1 MPLLVNLAV
10 VFPQPTGIATYSLNL
25 VPHLQRLAPTVI
37 SAQPFDGLQVISCP
51 ADMTPVFG
59 TRGHV
64 KRLLWTQMQVP
75 KLYRKLGSSL
85 LFSPLPEAPLGQ
97 ACSTVV
103 MVHDL
108 IPLRFPR
115 QWHPITTYWRTYVP
129 AVLHQAKHLICN
141 SLATA
146 EDLMRFY
153 GLPARKI
160 TPIPLAYDAEHFRWL
175 DLPPRN
181 YFLYLGRTAPYK
193 NVRRLIAAFAQG
205 SQDTELWIAGP
216 PDRRYTP
223 SLQLQADQLGV
234 GARVKFLNYVD
245 YADLPSLLNQ
255 AIALVFPSLWEGFGL
270 PALEAMACGTP
281 VITSN
286 RSSLPEVVGDAGLLV
301 DPEQVGEIADAM
313 RAIECDLPL
322 RNTLRIKGL
331 NRAQQFSWL
340 KTGQATATLLET
352 LI

>member
-1 MPLLVNLAV
+1 MSLLVNLAV

-37 SAQPFDGLQVISCP
+37 SAQPLEGMKVVPCP
-51 ADMTPVFG
+51 AGMTPPFG
-59 TRGHV
+59 TRGHI
-64 KRLLWTQMQVP
+64 KRLLWTQTQLP
-75 KLYRKLGSSL
+75 KLYRELGASL
-85 LFSPLPEAPLGQ
+85 LFSPLPEAPVSQG
-97 ACSTVV
+97 CRTVV

-129 AVLHQAKHLICN
+129 AVLHQAKHLLCN
-141 SLATA
+141 SVATA
-146 EDLMRFY
+146 EDLMHFY
-153 GLPARKI
+153 GLPAHKI

-181 YFLYLGRTAPYK
+181 YFLYLGRTTPYK
-193 NVRRLIAAFAQG
+193 NVHRLIAAFAQG

-216 PDRRYTP
+216 LDRRYTP

-245 YADLPSLLNQ
+245 YSDLPSLLNQ

-270 PALEAMACGTP
+270 PVLEAMACGTP

-286 RSSLPEVVGDAGLLV
+286 RSSLPEVIGDAGLLV
-301 DPEQVGEIADAM
+301 DPEQVSEIAEAM
-313 RAIECDLPL
+313 GAIERDPHL
-322 RNTLRIKGL
+322 RNTLRAKGID
-331 NRAQQFSWL
+331 RAQQFSWA
-340 KTGQATATLLET
+340 KTGQATAALLET

>member
-25 VPHLQRLAPTVI
+25 VPHLQRLNPTVI
-37 SAQPFDGLQVISCP
+37 SAQPLNGLQVIPCP

-59 TRGHV
+59 TRGHI

-97 ACSTVV
+97 ACRTVV

-115 QWHPITTYWRTYVP
+115 QWHPITPYWRTYVP

-193 NVRRLIAAFAQG
+193 NVRRLLAAFAQG

-216 PDRRYTP
+216 ADRRYTP

-245 YADLPSLLNQ
+245 YAALPSLLNQ

-270 PALEAMACGTP
+270 PVLEAMACGTP

-286 RSSLPEVVGDAGLLV
+286 RSSLPEVIGDAGLLV

-313 RAIECDLPL
+313 RAIECDLHL